1 MCKIAGRRRRAFV
14 RQLADFRGRSIW
26 LIVHRH
32 DQLFITMTKPAD
44 RLLYAEPR
52 PDGRTPYWTM
62 RTIWAAAE
70 GKPAVTVAIE
80 DLNILDEVV
89 WFGGPKDVKPTVRRV
104 AERARDIFSA
114 DLGYPIIMTRSGD
127 VVDGAH
133 RIAKAYLQGERT
145 IAAVVIDDYPP
156 PDGVVEVPQS

>member
-1 MCKIAGRRRRAFV
+1 
-14 RQLADFRGRSIW
+14 
-26 LIVHRH
+26 
-32 DQLFITMTKPAD
+32 MTKPAD

-80 DLNILDEVV
+80 DPAILAILDAVV

-104 AERARDIFSA
+104 AERARDIFGA
-114 DLGYPIIMTRSGD
+114 DLSYPIIMTKSGD
-127 VVDGAH
+127 VLDGAH
-133 RIAKAYLQGERT
+133 RIAKAYLEGERT
-145 IAAVVIDDYPP
+145 IAAVVIDDYPQ
-156 PDGVVEVPQS
+156 PDGVVG

>member
-1 MCKIAGRRRRAFV
+1 
-14 RQLADFRGRSIW
+14 
-26 LIVHRH
+26 
-32 DQLFITMTKPAD
+32 MTKPAD
-44 RLLYAEPR
+44 RRLYGETQ

-70 GKPAVTVAIE
+70 GKATISVAI
-80 DLNILDEVV
+80 DALNILDAVV
-89 WFGGPKDVKPTVRRV
+89 WFGGPKNVEPTIRRV

-114 DLGYPIIMTRSGD
+114 DLSYPIIMTKSGD
-127 VVDGAH
+127 VLDGAH

-156 PDGVVEVPQS
+156 PDGMLDTR

>member
-1 MCKIAGRRRRAFV
+1 MCKIAWGPGNGPFV
-14 RQLADFRGRSIW
+14 RYFRDFAGAQSGLSW
-26 LIVHRH
+26 VV
-32 DQLFITMTKPAD
+32 MTKPAD
-44 RLLYAEPR
+44 RHLYAEPR

-62 RTIWAAAE
+62 GTIWAAAE

-80 DLNILDEVV
+80 DLDILDAVV
-89 WFGGPKDVKPTVRRV
+89 WFGGPKHVEPTIRRV

-114 DLGYPIIMTRSGD
+114 DLSYPIIMTRSGD
-127 VVDGAH
+127 VLDGAH